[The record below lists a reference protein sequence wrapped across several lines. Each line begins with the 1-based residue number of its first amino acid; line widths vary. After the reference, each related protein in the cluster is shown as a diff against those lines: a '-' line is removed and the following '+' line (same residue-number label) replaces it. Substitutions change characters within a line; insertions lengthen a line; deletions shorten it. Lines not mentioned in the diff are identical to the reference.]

1 MIKIKTPEEIKIM
14 TEAGKILAE
23 ILEKIKDKALPGT
36 STEELERLAKSL
48 VLSYKVECSFKGYM
62 DYPTCLC
69 TSINEEIVHAVP
81 SERILKEGDILS
93 IDFGVKYKGFH
104 SDMAVTVS
112 IGEVSPELKRLI
124 KVTKKSLKRGIRNVR
139 PGNTVGDI
147 GNAIQR
153 YVDDQGLGLVRDLC
167 GHGIG
172 RELHEDPQ
180 ILNYGKRHSGE
191 ELKEGMVI
199 CIEPMVTLGDWKIK
213 KGPDGFAFVTKDNS
227 FSAHFEHMMAITS
240 NGCRVL
246 TEIQTD

>member
-62 DYPTCLC
+62 NYPTCLC

-81 SERILKEGDILS
+81 SKRILKEGDILS

-104 SDMAVTVS
+104 SDMAVTVP

>member
-81 SERILKEGDILS
+81 SKRILKEGDILS

-104 SDMAVTVS
+104 SDMAVTVP

-213 KGPDGFAFVTKDNS
+213 KGPDGFAFITKDNS

-246 TEIQTD
+246 TEI

>member
-36 STEELERLAKSL
+36 STEELERLARSF

-62 DYPTCLC
+62 NYPTCLC

-104 SDMAVTVS
+104 SDMAVTVP

-213 KGPDGFAFVTKDNS
+213 KGPDGFAFITKDNS

-246 TEIQTD
+246 TEI

>member
-1 MIKIKTPEEIKIM
+1 MIKIKNPEEIKIM
-14 TEAGKILAE
+14 AEGGKILAE
-23 ILEKIKDKALPGT
+23 ILEKIKKEALPGT

-48 VLSYKVECSFKGYM
+48 VFSYKVECSFKGYM
-62 DYPTCLC
+62 GYPACLC

-81 SERILKEGDILS
+81 SKRILKEGEILS
-93 IDFGVKYKGFH
+93 LDFGIKYKGFH
-104 SDMAVTVS
+104 SDMAISVP
-112 IGEVSPELKRLI
+112 IGEVSPESSRLI
-124 KVTKKSLKRGIRNVR
+124 KVTKKALKRGIRNVR

-153 YVDDQGLGLVRDLC
+153 YVEDQGLGLVRDLC

-199 CIEPMVTLGDWKIK
+199 CIEPMVTMGDWQIK
-213 KGPDGFAFVTKDNS
+213 KGLDNYAFVTKDNS
-227 FSAHFEHMMAITS
+227 RSAHFEHMMAVTS

-246 TEIQTD
+246 TE

>member
-36 STEELERLAKSL
+36 STEELERLARSF

-62 DYPTCLC
+62 NYPTCLC

-81 SERILKEGDILS
+81 SKRILKEGDILS

-153 YVDDQGLGLVRDLC
+153 YVDDQGLGSVRDLC